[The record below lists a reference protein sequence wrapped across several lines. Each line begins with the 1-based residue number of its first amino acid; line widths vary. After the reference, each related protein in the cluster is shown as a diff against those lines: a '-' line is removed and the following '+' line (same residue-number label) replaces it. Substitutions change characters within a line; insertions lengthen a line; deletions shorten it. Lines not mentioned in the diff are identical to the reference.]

1 MRKIYRFIFLHSL
14 KIKHYLR
21 RLQKQVTS
29 KKMLVLRHR
38 LLHYPHNKLP
48 SVRKKLMDDLMQNEV
63 ASYNKLLDRKF
74 MDQLVDIVPAAK
86 EGRIAQLFIATSNL
100 VDGFGE
106 DPDTEYDRRQVLNTL
121 AKNVLENSGEV
132 SILEQKDAP
141 DEKSLTAILRGTSFL
156 NIRKAPVE

>member
-1 MRKIYRFIFLHSL
+1 
-14 KIKHYLR
+14 
-21 RLQKQVTS
+21 
-29 KKMLVLRHR
+29 
-38 LLHYPHNKLP
+38 
-48 SVRKKLMDDLMQNEV
+48 MDDLMQNEV

-132 SILEQKDAP
+132 LYIGAKRCA
-141 DEKSLTAILRGTSFL
+141 G
-156 NIRKAPVE
+156 

>member
-1 MRKIYRFIFLHSL
+1 
-14 KIKHYLR
+14 
-21 RLQKQVTS
+21 
-29 KKMLVLRHR
+29 
-38 LLHYPHNKLP
+38 
-48 SVRKKLMDDLMQNEV
+48 MDDLMQNEV

-121 AKNVLENSGEV
+121 TKNVLENSGEV

-141 DEKSLTAILRGTSFL
+141 DEKSLTAILRY
-156 NIRKAPVE
+156 